1 MILVKFSDGWPS
13 VIVSEAHAGNVPEGH
28 RVFADRPALFAW
40 MSANESQRPQDPPAL
55 EPVPPEVQAWKVK
68 MVLRKRGQFA
78 AVQAGI
84 DALTGPNALMVQ
96 SRWEY
101 GGTLPRDGD
110 TVNELCLT
118 ALGYTPAQ
126 TDDLFREADRIPD

>member
-1 MILVKFSDGWPS
+1 MLLYKLENGWPTAVLDS
-13 VIVSEAHAGNVPEGH
+13 DFSGTAPAGTMA
-28 RVFADRPALFAW
+28 FADWDAVAAYQAANPDKAPAQQAV
-40 MSANESQRPQDPPAL
+40 D
-55 EPVPPEVQAWKVK
+55 PVPPEVPAWKVK
-68 MVLRKRGQFA
+68 LALRRRGKFGLM
-78 AVQAGI
+78 QAGI